1 MTEETLKNAA
11 AMINKAKRPYI
22 FVGGGAVA
30 SNASSEV
37 RGFAH
42 KINAPVTDTLMGK
55 GVYPGTDDMYMGML
69 GMHGSKGS
77 NLLLYKC
84 DLLIVLGSRFS
95 DRCAGSPKT
104 FAEQAE
110 ILQIDIDDAEIN
122 KNVHVDAS
130 ITGDLKMVLQRLTPL
145 VEEKRNED
153 WLETVRAE
161 QKLSRDQVDEEH
173 LNGPLIVKTVY
184 DMTKDKA
191 IITTD
196 VGQHQMWAAQH
207 YKYTEPRELLTSG
220 GLGTMGYGLGAS
232 IGARV
237 GRPDKLVVNMT
248 GDGCFRMN
256 MAELAT
262 ISRNDLPIIEIIFD
276 NQVLGMVHQWQMLFY
291 GKRYS
296 STILRDK
303 VDYVKV
309 AEGLGVKGYAV
320 STPDEFRNALKSAIE
335 SGHAAVIDCRID
347 SDENVFPMIP
357 AGHPNDEVFDE
368 QDLKARMAEEKK
380 S

>member
-1 MTEETLKNAA
+1 
-11 AMINKAKRPYI
+11 
-22 FVGGGAVA
+22 
-30 SNASSEV
+30 
-37 RGFAH
+37 
-42 KINAPVTDTLMGK
+42 MGK